1 MADEV
6 DSQEKR
12 YQKPSTIGAVQW
24 TIIAALVVAVIGLL
38 YFISTL
44 S

>member
-12 YQKPSTIGAVQW
+12 YQKAPTIGIVQW
-24 TIIAALVVAVIGLL
+24 TIIAALAVAVIGLL